1 MWAALAVIVLW
12 LAAILAYAYE
22 DGMNLF
28 ELMGQFSRHL
38 EYPFAIGWKPHTPKF
53 MAVAL
58 LLYAM
63 GIAMY
68 SSTRENRRPGEEY
81 GSAKWGSARELCR
94 KYRDTDTNVILTQN
108 VMIGMDGY
116 KHQRNLNIL
125 VVGGSGSGKTRAF
138 CLPGL
143 MSANRGLKLFRV
155 ILPFVLDANCCIVRQ
170 G

>member
-68 SSTRENRRPGEEY
+68 GMFIAIITPPARKDKAVLFTVGLAIAASFAFSYLPVLNLISGGWAIILITIIASAVAAWKFPIEVEE
-81 GSAKWGSARELCR
+81 E
-94 KYRDTDTNVILTQN
+94 V
-108 VMIGMDGY
+108 
-116 KHQRNLNIL
+116 
-125 VVGGSGSGKTRAF
+125 
-138 CLPGL
+138 
-143 MSANRGLKLFRV
+143 
-155 ILPFVLDANCCIVRQ
+155 
-170 G
+170 

>member
-1 MWAALAVIVLW
+1 MKRGDFQSAASMWAALAVIVLW

-68 SSTRENRRPGEEY
+68 YSTRENRRPGRSTALRNGAMR
-81 GSAKWGSARELCR
+81 GSCVAS
-94 KYRDTDTNVILTQN
+94 
-108 VMIGMDGY
+108 
-116 KHQRNLNIL
+116 
-125 VVGGSGSGKTRAF
+125 TR
-138 CLPGL
+138 
-143 MSANRGLKLFRV
+143 MW
-155 ILPFVLDANCCIVRQ
+155 IQ
-170 G
+170 T